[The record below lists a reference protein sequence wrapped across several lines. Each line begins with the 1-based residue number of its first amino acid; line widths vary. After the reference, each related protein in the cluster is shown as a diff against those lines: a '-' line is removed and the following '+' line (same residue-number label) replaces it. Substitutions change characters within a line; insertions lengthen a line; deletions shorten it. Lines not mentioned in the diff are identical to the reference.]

1 MPLRLPS
8 PAARWLVF
16 WLVCAAALVARAGSR
31 RESRG
36 VIIDHLEFGRRLV
49 HGENVRGPWRSDR
62 DNTKSREGATAPR
75 LTTLHPPYPP
85 SFGLLVAPFALVAQA
100 AGQLTARFAWALMQV
115 GCLVAIA
122 FALRRAMTP
131 PEDRADASA
140 REGAWQWIW
149 LATFLVGLRFVLRDT
164 HGGGGNLVNLA
175 LCLSAYDAAE
185 RGRPARAGLM
195 LGFSLATKP
204 TQLWLLP
211 IFLLLGRGR
220 AVAWT
225 IATGAAAVLATL
237 ALQRFDTSTW
247 FEWIEGTWRFST
259 QPNAFA
265 VPAFEFPEFEWM
277 NQSLRCALARWLGD
291 VPPEYA
297 ALVETGMPPGAGLDV
312 ATVAAIT
319 RIVSGLAFAALG
331 YVAWTVRRHRSAR
344 PYVFAGALLLSVLL
358 SPLSWKAHHVAL
370 LPVLFLLVLR
380 LRHDRGARVLLGGW
394 AICVLPGGD
403 IVGDA
408 AGEWLNSIYLVTAW
422 DVVLFGWTLCRAW
435 SAAHEDRD
443 AALAHRPLEALR

>member
-16 WLVCAAALVARAGSR
+16 WLVCAALLVARAGSR

-36 VIIDHLEFGRRLV
+36 VIVDHLELGRRLV
-49 HGENVRGPWRSDR
+49 HGEDVRGPWRSDP
-62 DNTKSREGATAPR
+62 DAP
-75 LTTLHPPYPP
+75 LKTLHAPYPP

-100 AGQLTARFAWALMQV
+100 AGQLTARLAWALMQV

-122 FALRRAMTP
+122 FALRRAMAP
-131 PEDRADASA
+131 PEDRADASV
-140 REGAWQWIW
+140 RDGAWQWTW
-149 LATFLVGLRFVLRDT
+149 LVTFLLGLRFVLRDM

-175 LCLSAYDAAE
+175 LCLAAFDAAE
-185 RGRPARAGLM
+185 RDRPARAGLL

-204 TQLWLLP
+204 TQIWLVP
-211 IFLLLGRGR
+211 VFLLLGHGR

-225 IATGAAAVLATL
+225 VATGAAAVLVTL
-237 ALQRFDTSTW
+237 ALQRFDASTW

-259 QPNAFA
+259 QADAFA
-265 VPAFEFPEFEWM
+265 VPACEFPAFEWM
-277 NQSLRCALARWLGD
+277 NQSLRCALARWLGN

-297 ALVETGMPPGAGLDV
+297 VLVKAGMPSGAGFDV

-319 RIVSGLAFAALG
+319 RAASALALSALAV
-331 YVAWTVRRHRSAR
+331 VAFRSRRSRSAR
-344 PYVFAGALLLSVLL
+344 PYVFASALVLSVLL

-370 LPVLFLLVLR
+370 LPVLFLLVRR
-380 LRHDRGARVLLGGW
+380 LRGDLVARVLTAAW

-403 IVGDA
+403 LVGDT
-408 AGEWLNSIYLVTAW
+408 AGEWLNSIYVVTAW
-422 DVVLFGWTLCRAW
+422 DVVLFGWTLQRAR
-435 SAAHEDRD
+435 SAALEDRD
-443 AALAHRPLEALR
+443 AALADRPIEALR